1 MKYRPRIQEPIQ
13 GVPTMKGHPP
23 PEDAIEVRD
32 APSLPG
38 LAFRHYRGA
47 EDLQGMSDVFNGSRE
62 VDGWGFFN
70 TPESLGTDLETLSNA
85 DPRDCVLLAVVDG
98 RVVGYSPLEWVLESS
113 GEYSFRHRVR
123 LLPEHRGH
131 GVRGAMLRHQEGRAR
146 AIATGLP
153 PGSPKT
159 LSIFVCVDETSLRD
173 LLEAEGYSVSRYY
186 YEMLRPLDEPIPDL
200 PLPQGLSVRP
210 PGDEEEYR
218 RVFQAEV
225 EASRGTYGFFE
236 PEDNIYTRIREDP
249 NFTPDMWVVAW
260 EGVRPVGAVRNW
272 IDEVENKESGR
283 LWGYTEDIF
292 VSRDH
297 RRRGLARA
305 LIARSLRML
314 ADRGMEQANLG
325 VDTQNATGALDL
337 YTGMGYQV
345 YKTYMVYRKP
355 L

>member
-1 MKYRPRIQEPIQ
+1 MSGPSQPD
-13 GVPTMKGHPP
+13 
-23 PEDAIEVRD
+23 DAIEVRD
-32 APSLPG
+32 APPIPG

-62 VDGWGFFN
+62 EDGWGFWI
-70 TPESLGTDLETLSNA
+70 TPASLGTDLETLPNT
-85 DPRDCVLLAVVDG
+85 DPRESVLMALHEG
-98 RVVGYSPLEWVLESS
+98 HIVGYATMEWVLESS

-131 GVRGAMLRHQEGRAR
+131 GTRRAMLRYQEARAR
-146 AIATGLP
+146 AISSGLP

-159 LSIFVCVDETSLRD
+159 LSVFVCGDEGSLRD
-173 LLEAEGYSVSRYY
+173 ILDEEGYSISRYY

-200 PLPQGLSVRP
+200 PVPVDLVVRP
-210 PGDEEEYR
+210 PRDEEEYR
-218 RVFQAEV
+218 RVFDADV
-225 EASRGTYGFFE
+225 EASRGLYGFFE
-236 PEDNIYTRIREDP
+236 PDDDIYTRVRENP
-249 NFTPDMWVVAW
+249 NFTPHMWVVAW
-260 EGVRPVGAVRNW
+260 DGARPVGAVRNW
-272 IDEVENKESGR
+272 IDVEENRESGR

-292 VSRDH
+292 VARDH

-314 ADRGMEQANLG
+314 ADEGMEQANLG

-337 YTGMGYQV
+337 YTGMGYRV
-345 YKTYMVYRKP
+345 YKNYMVYRKQ